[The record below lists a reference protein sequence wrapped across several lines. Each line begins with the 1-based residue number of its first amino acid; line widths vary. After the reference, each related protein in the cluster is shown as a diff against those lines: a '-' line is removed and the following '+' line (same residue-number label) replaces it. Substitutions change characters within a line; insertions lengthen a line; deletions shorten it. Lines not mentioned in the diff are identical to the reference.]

1 MLYFKH
7 LGFLEKN
14 DIRTSLD
21 NRSETIGK
29 KIRDSELNKV
39 PYMLILGEKEDKN
52 NNLSV
57 RKRKEGDLGK
67 MSTNEFVSLINRE
80 LSKSIAKFE

>member
-1 MLYFKH
+1 
-7 LGFLEKN
+7 
-14 DIRTSLD
+14 
-21 NRSETIGK
+21 
-29 KIRDSELNKV
+29 
-39 PYMLILGEKEDKN
+39 MLILGEKEDKN

-57 RKRKEGDLGK
+57 RKRKEGDLGQ